1 MVDAEV
7 KSEVSHHNK
16 ICFPGFAALT
26 IPAHRFSSRTFDHL
40 TQDYVMAQD

>member
-7 KSEVSHHNK
+7 KSEVSQNK